1 MTKQDQLIVE
11 KMEQTYEAFRSKLAN
26 LIEALD
32 AFKEHYEEYATLR
45 NFYSSDEWFRLA
57 NQPWDDIP
65 CGVLSEDL
73 LFDMIGDHN
82 QLLADI
88 LDLAPIMYKHM

>member
-11 KMEQTYEAFRSKLAN
+11 KMEQTYEAFSPKLAN

-32 AFKEHYEEYATLR
+32 AFKEHYEEYAILR

>member
-1 MTKQDQLIVE
+1 
-11 KMEQTYEAFRSKLAN
+11 
-26 LIEALD
+26 
-32 AFKEHYEEYATLR
+32 
-45 NFYSSDEWFRLA
+45 SSDEWFRLA

>member
-1 MTKQDQLIVE
+1 
-11 KMEQTYEAFRSKLAN
+11 
-26 LIEALD
+26 
-32 AFKEHYEEYATLR
+32 
-45 NFYSSDEWFRLA
+45 
-57 NQPWDDIP
+57 DDIP